1 MAAGKQQELKSVI
14 SVYGKA
20 DGSLDAL
27 AKKISSFGQEISRV
41 GTAFT
46 LATAPVIA
54 AVKQSTSLYTD
65 YDDILRK
72 IQAAGGYSE
81 KQMQTIGAA
90 ARQAGA
96 DTRYMASDAAG
107 AFLSLTQAG
116 VSLTNSLETLP
127 VLLNA
132 AAAGDMQLTD
142 AGDLLISNIYS
153 LGKAFERNDVATYM
167 DKVVTAADASN
178 TTVQEMM
185 EGVSKIGAAGR
196 LFAGGD
202 SELLAFLGLLADLNM
217 KGSTGG
223 INARNMIISL
233 LAPTQ
238 KAAKLM
244 DALEISEE
252 ELDETLEGIDLTDSA
267 KAMKWLG
274 LETVDAN
281 GKVRPMIDILTDLK
295 SATDALA
302 DDEKANILYNMF
314 GKRTY
319 PAIAGLLELL
329 GEYPNLIEKILA
341 GEGATQEKA
350 DTLEGGIGGATRTLK
365 SAFEELQ
372 LSLGEAASGKVIEWM
387 DAARGFMLDAA
398 DWIKGLDNEKVSTFM
413 DTFAAIAGTGAALT
427 LTCSALK
434 TFSGIL
440 AAISTPGGAIA
451 LGAVALTTL
460 GIAIKNAQD
469 AAARED
475 LENHFGT
482 LEIDS
487 EKVSEWVGTL
497 ASDYDKAA
505 EKINGYADA
514 VKTAG
519 DNYET
524 YVRNFSGGILEAYL
538 TQTEL
543 NDADKKALGSYVD
556 AMLAQIKTAAQQRE
570 LQLNEIIKITYDGTN
585 AGDEEKAGAWSDAVN
600 GLFGEMNDEAQAAGR
615 ELMQTYLDAVADDT
629 VTEAEREAIAR
640 AQESLNR
647 VMAEIQSYQS
657 EVELN
662 ALYARAMDLS
672 HESVTEALALLD
684 EAQQKSDEQTRD
696 NFFTLTGQ
704 AQTYKNRGMSIPQ
717 SVLDAYGIEQGDYTG
732 WFEGIERDMREQ
744 MLDNRLEYSIG
755 SARVGD
761 YAFDTYLKNDGK
773 TDLTGIDAIAQGI
786 INGTLTLEEAFE
798 QADGIIGE
806 MNHKDAEATAEGID
820 TLMKEISASMPFEE
834 LLAQIQ
840 WQKEKTGTVS
850 EELMELYKDYL
861 ITGLFDGTVMDSFI
875 GGLMGK
881 NSAFALTKQAGIADS
896 QDVYMNGRRVGT
908 EAELAVLAPEHGEA
922 GEQARVFADGYQ
934 SALDNAQVELGVE
947 TPGYEDGYQA
957 GADIVSGFNQ
967 GVTDNKP
974 IDLHAYLA
982 GGIRGST
989 VDRRT
994 TTRAY
999 ADGGYADTP
1008 SIFGE
1013 AGGEWAIPQEK
1024 TENSRRLLRRAA
1036 AGSGFS
1042 PEEIY
1047 PEKNRTEKT
1056 AMSFTFAP
1064 TIYARDA
1071 QGVKET
1077 LEGERAQ
1084 MMALME
1090 SWWNEKM
1097 RESERVSFA

>member
-153 LGKAFERNDVATYM
+153 LGKAFERNDVAEYM

-329 GEYPNLIEKILA
+329 GEYPELIEKIRESA
-341 GEGATQEKA
+341 GATQEKA

-387 DAARGFMLDAA
+387 DAAREFMLDAA

-427 LTCSALK
+427 LTGGALK

-440 AAISTPGGAIA
+440 TAISTPDGAIA
-451 LGAVALTTL
+451 LGAVALTAL

-519 DNYET
+519 ENYEE
-524 YVRNFSGGILEAYL
+524 YVKGFSGGILEAYL

-556 AMLAQIKTAAQQRE
+556 AMLAQVKTAAQQRE
-570 LQLNEIIKITYDGTN
+570 LQLNEIIKITYDGAN
-585 AGDEEKAGAWSDAVN
+585 AGDEEKASAWSDAID
-600 GLFGEMNDEAQAAGR
+600 GLFGELNKDARAAGQD
-615 ELMQTYLDAVADDT
+615 LMRAYLDAVADGT
-629 VTEAEREAIAR
+629 VTEAEKDAIAR

-657 EVELN
+657 EVERN
-662 ALYARAMDLS
+662 ALYAKAMDIS
-672 HESVTEALALLD
+672 HESLSEAFSILTEA
-684 EAQQKSDEQTRD
+684 QKASDEQTRE
-696 NFFTLTGQ
+696 NFYKLTGT
-704 AQTYKNRGMSIPQ
+704 AQTYEERGMAIPQ
-717 SVLDAYGIEQGDYTG
+717 SVLDAYGIRQGDYAG
-732 WFEGIERDMREQ
+732 WKNGIETDMREQ
-744 MLDNRLEYSIG
+744 MLDNKLSRDVEG
-755 SARVGD
+755 ARIGD
-761 YAFDTYLKNDGK
+761 YAFDTYLKNEK
-773 TDLTGIDAIAQGI
+773 RVDLTDIESIAQGI
-786 INGTLTLEEAFE
+786 IDGTLTIDDAFE
-798 QADGIIGE
+798 QADDIIGE
-806 MNHKDAEATAEGID
+806 MNQSKAKAAAKGLETVM
-820 TLMKEISASMPFEE
+820 TEISAALPFDE

-840 WQKEKTGTVS
+840 RQKETQGSVS
-850 EELMELYKDYL
+850 EELIELYRDYL
-861 ITGLFDGTVMDSFI
+861 VAGLFNGQMLDGWWS
-875 GGLMGK
+875 K
-881 NSAFALTKQAGIADS
+881 SAFGLTAQAGISDS
-896 QDVYMNGRRVGT
+896 QTVFMGGKAIGEKADLAVGT
-908 EAELAVLAPEHGEA
+908 PTTEEAKQKAGEFVGVFSEVIEGSDIQMKVSAPDGGETADAFRNEVQENFSNTPAVLN
-922 GEQARVFADGYQ
+922 VLLN
-934 SALDNAQVELGVE
+934 ALSGNRNAEKAKGKQM
-947 TPGYEDGYQA
+947 T
-957 GADIVSGFNQ
+957 
-967 GVTDNKP
+967 
-974 IDLHAYLA
+974 
-982 GGIRGST
+982 
-989 VDRRT
+989 
-994 TTRAY
+994 AY
-999 ADGGYADTP
+999 ATGGYADEP
-1008 SIFGE
+1008 SLFGE
-1013 AGGEWAIPQEK
+1013 DGGEWAIPQEK
-1024 TENSRRLLRRAA
+1024 TENSRILLRRAA

-1042 PEEIY
+1042 PEEVY
-1047 PEKNRTEKT
+1047 PERKRTEKT

-1071 QGVKET
+1071 AGVKET
-1077 LEGERAQ
+1077 LENERAQ
-1084 MMALME
+1084 MMELME
-1090 SWWNEKM
+1090 QWWSEKT